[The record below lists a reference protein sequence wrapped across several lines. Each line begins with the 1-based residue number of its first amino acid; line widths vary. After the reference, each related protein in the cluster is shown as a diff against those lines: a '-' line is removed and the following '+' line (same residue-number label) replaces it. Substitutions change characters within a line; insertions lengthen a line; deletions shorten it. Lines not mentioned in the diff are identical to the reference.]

1 MMHGA
6 HIGGQR
12 AGAFLDLVRGV
23 DPERV
28 LLVGIDV
35 AKATWFVVAS
45 NLLGEVVVDGV
56 RLVADRAG
64 LAELERVLGA
74 ASARVNAAMVVVGIE
89 AAGHQHQTLTAHL
102 LDRDELVVRVLN
114 PAQVAAVRKQ
124 QGNRR
129 RKTDWLDAAA
139 ICELLARGE
148 GALVHLDGS
157 AASALRPLWSGRK
170 DLVDSRSRLRQQAGA
185 LVDCLWPGCSAKDTV
200 AGVTPVLCDL
210 FATKAGR
217 VLLELLAQGWT
228 PARVAA
234 TSVAGLRGLFA
245 VRGCRLTRPLATR
258 LIGRAQ
264 AALPA
269 HPAATAGKAATLAAL
284 LGTIDTLDR
293 EIACLEAAMAPLLAR
308 TQGAKL
314 TQLRGVGVV
323 AAAGFVAF
331 VGSTDRWAE
340 WSKVWRAAGL
350 DPARSQS
357 GPADARLG
365 ISREGSAWGR
375 RAILDLAA
383 AVCQQPGPGAT
394 ICAPAPPSSTN
405 PPRSPSRPPPTPSGA
420 PCLRSWPRAPTLILA
435 SKPNA
440 PQRGRQVVKQ
450 PEPDD
455 ISASEGPIRRR
466 SQAMRPDLA
475 LSLAP
480 APRTFLQTADVA
492 SCGQTAHA
500 IPSACGREDTQGLP
514 QSQPLTVT
522 ISAAPMRPNPTRPR
536 AGLDRCYGELS

>member
-1 MMHGA
+1 MHGV

-12 AGAFLDLVRGV
+12 AGAFLELVRGV
-23 DPERV
+23 DPKRV

-64 LAELERVLGA
+64 LAELERMLGA

-89 AAGHQHQTLTAHL
+89 AAGHHHQTLTAHL

-139 ICELLARGE
+139 VCELLARGE

-170 DLVDSRSRLRQQAGA
+170 DLVDTRSRLRQQAGA
-185 LVDCLWPGCSAKDTV
+185 LVDCLWPGCSAKDTA

-234 TSVAGLRGLFA
+234 TSVAALRGLFA

-269 HPAATAGKAATLAAL
+269 HPAATAGKAAALAAL
-284 LGTIDTLDR
+284 LGAIDTLDR
-293 EIACLEAAMAPLLAR
+293 EIACLEAAMAPLLAG

-331 VGSTDRWAE
+331 VGSTDRWAD
-340 WSKVWRAAGL
+340 WSKVWRPAWTRHVASRVPTTPGL
-350 DPARSQS
+350 
-357 GPADARLG
+357 
-365 ISREGSAWGR
+365 GSAGR
-375 RAILDLAA
+375 VRPGAGGRSWTWPQPSASS
-383 AVCQQPGPGAT
+383 PGPGGT
-394 ICAPAPPSSTN
+394 VCASAPPSSTS

-420 PCLRSWPRAPTLILA
+420 PCLRVWPRAPTLLLT
-435 SKPNA
+435 SRPTA
-440 PQRGRQVVKQ
+440 PQRGRQVVEQ
-450 PEPDD
+450 PDP
-455 ISASEGPIRRR
+455 
-466 SQAMRPDLA
+466 
-475 LSLAP
+475 
-480 APRTFLQTADVA
+480 
-492 SCGQTAHA
+492 
-500 IPSACGREDTQGLP
+500 EDTGGLRGADQTP
-514 QSQPLTVT
+514 FSGYE
-522 ISAAPMRPNPTRPR
+522 ARPR
-536 AGLDRCYGELS
+536 A

>member
-1 MMHGA
+1 MPPTSSAGRTGRWCCVGSPPGWARRPSSSAASTATCTCPRCGPHSTPRSPLS
-6 HIGGQR
+6 HR
-12 AGAFLDLVRGV
+12 ARRMPPPDQHRDRHRTSTA
-23 DPERV
+23 
-28 LLVGIDV
+28 VG
-35 AKATWFVVAS
+35 TS
-45 NLLGEVVVDGV
+45 S
-56 RLVADRAG
+56 
-64 LAELERVLGA
+64 VLGA

-89 AAGHQHQTLTAHL
+89 AAGHHHQTLTAHL
-102 LDRDELVVRVLN
+102 ADRDELVVRVLN

-139 ICELLARGE
+139 VCELLARGE

-157 AASALRPLWSGRK
+157 AASALRPLWSGRN
-170 DLVDSRSRLRQQAGA
+170 DLVDTRSRLRQQAGA
-185 LVDCLWPGCSAKDTV
+185 LVDCLWPGCSAKDTA
-200 AGVTPVLCDL
+200 AGITPVLCDL

-234 TSVAGLRGLFA
+234 TSVAALRGLFA

-350 DPARSQS
+350 DPARSPS
-357 GPADARLG
+357 GPSDARLG
-365 ISREGSAWGR
+365 ISREGSA
-375 RAILDLAA
+375 
-383 AVCQQPGPGAT
+383 GA
-394 ICAPAPPSSTN
+394 
-405 PPRSPSRPPPTPSGA
+405 GG
-420 PCLRSWPRAPTLILA
+420 RSWTWP
-435 SKPNA
+435 
-440 PQRGRQVVKQ
+440 
-450 PEPDD
+450 
-455 ISASEGPIRRR
+455 
-466 SQAMRPDLA
+466 
-475 LSLAP
+475 
-480 APRTFLQTADVA
+480 
-492 SCGQTAHA
+492 
-500 IPSACGREDTQGLP
+500 
-514 QSQPLTVT
+514 
-522 ISAAPMRPNPTRPR
+522 
-536 AGLDRCYGELS
+536 

>member
-23 DPERV
+23 DPTRV
-28 LLVGIDV
+28 LLVGVDV

-157 AASALRPLWSGRK
+157 PAAALRPLWSGRK
-170 DLVDSRSRLRQQAGA
+170 DLVDTRSRLRQQAGA
-185 LVDCLWPGCSAKDTV
+185 LVDCLWPGCSAKDTAV
-200 AGVTPVLCDL
+200 GVTPVLCDL

-234 TSVAGLRGLFA
+234 TSVAALRGLFA
-245 VRGCRLTRPLATR
+245 VRGCRLTRPLAAR

-340 WSKVWRAAGL
+340 WSRCGERPGWTPPAASP
-350 DPARSQS
+350 DPPTPGS
-357 GPADARLG
+357 
-365 ISREGSAWGR
+365 GSAGR
-375 RAILDLAA
+375 ARPGAGGRSWTWPQPSASS
-383 AVCQQPGPGAT
+383 PGPGAT
-394 ICAPAPPSSTN
+394 VCAPAPPSSTS

-420 PCLRSWPRAPTLILA
+420 PCLRSWPRAPTLILT

-455 ISASEGPIRRR
+455 PGGLRGV
-466 SQAMRPDLA
+466 D
-475 LSLAP
+475 
-480 APRTFLQTADVA
+480 QTPFPGYEA
-492 SCGQTAHA
+492 
-500 IPSACGREDTQGLP
+500 
-514 QSQPLTVT
+514 
-522 ISAAPMRPNPTRPR
+522 RPR
-536 AGLDRCYGELS
+536 A

>member
-1 MMHGA
+1 MMHGV

-12 AGAFLDLVRGV
+12 AGAFLELVRGV
-23 DPERV
+23 DPKRV
-28 LLVGIDV
+28 LLVGVDV

-64 LAELERVLGA
+64 LAELERMLGA
-74 ASARVNAAMVVVGIE
+74 ASARVNAAVVVVGIE
-89 AAGHQHQTLTAHL
+89 AAGHHHQTLTAHL

-139 ICELLARGE
+139 VCELLGRGE

-170 DLVDSRSRLRQQAGA
+170 DLVDARSRLRQQAGA
-185 LVDCLWPGCSAKDTV
+185 LVDCLWPGCSATDTA

-210 FATKAGR
+210 LATKAGR
-217 VLLELLAQGWT
+217 VLLELLAQAWT

-264 AALPA
+264 AAL
-269 HPAATAGKAATLAAL
+269 
-284 LGTIDTLDR
+284 
-293 EIACLEAAMAPLLAR
+293 APLLAR

-323 AAAGFVAF
+323 AASGFVAF

-357 GPADARLG
+357 GPTDARLG

-383 AVCQQPGPGAT
+383 AVCQQPGPWRDRLRTPTTQQHKPAKVALAAT
-394 ICAPAPPSSTN
+394 ANAIGRTLFALMA
-405 PPRSPSRPPPTPSGA
+405 SGA
-420 PCLRSWPRAPTLILA
+420 DVDPRFEAKRA
-435 SKPNA
+435 
-440 PQRGRQVVKQ
+440 
-450 PEPDD
+450 
-455 ISASEGPIRRR
+455 
-466 SQAMRPDLA
+466 
-475 LSLAP
+475 
-480 APRTFLQTADVA
+480 ADRK
-492 SCGQTAHA
+492 H
-500 IPSACGREDTQGLP
+500 
-514 QSQPLTVT
+514 
-522 ISAAPMRPNPTRPR
+522 
-536 AGLDRCYGELS
+536 

>member
-1 MMHGA
+1 M
-6 HIGGQR
+6 
-12 AGAFLDLVRGV
+12 
-23 DPERV
+23 
-28 LLVGIDV
+28 
-35 AKATWFVVAS
+35 
-45 NLLGEVVVDGV
+45 
-56 RLVADRAG
+56 
-64 LAELERVLGA
+64 
-74 ASARVNAAMVVVGIE
+74 
-89 AAGHQHQTLTAHL
+89 
-102 LDRDELVVRVLN
+102 
-114 PAQVAAVRKQ
+114 
-124 QGNRR
+124 
-129 RKTDWLDAAA
+129 
-139 ICELLARGE
+139 
-148 GALVHLDGS
+148 
-157 AASALRPLWSGRK
+157 RPLWSGGK
-170 DLVDSRSRLRQQAGA
+170 DLVDTRSRLRQQAGA

-217 VLLELLAQGWT
+217 VLLGLLAQGWT

-234 TSVAGLRGLFA
+234 TSVAALRGLFA
-245 VRGCRLTRPLATR
+245 VHGCRLTRPLAAR

-269 HPAATAGKAATLAAL
+269 HPAATAGKPATLAAL

-350 DPARSQS
+350 DPAGSQS

-365 ISREGSAWGR
+365 ISREGSPGADGR
-375 RAILDLAA
+375 SWTWPPSASS
-383 AVCQQPGPGAT
+383 PGPGAT
-394 ICAPAPPSSTN
+394 VCAPAPPSSTN

-435 SKPNA
+435 SKPTA
-440 PQRGRQVVKQ
+440 QRGRQVVKQ

-455 ISASEGPIRRR
+455 TSAPEG
-466 SQAMRPDLA
+466 QGHCVVGGKGHDL
-475 LSLAP
+475 
-480 APRTFLQTADVA
+480 
-492 SCGQTAHA
+492 GGH
-500 IPSACGREDTQGLP
+500 GG
-514 QSQPLTVT
+514 
-522 ISAAPMRPNPTRPR
+522 
-536 AGLDRCYGELS
+536 